1 MQVTSNPNFPQS
13 SLKSG
18 PSIVDPLAY
27 LPCSPITD
35 YNGGEAIYTDNQDA
49 TRIFLIVDGKVK
61 ISRHAR
67 GTEVVV
73 DVYQSDEFFGES
85 ALAGLPRRM
94 ETAVTLEQ
102 TRVMSWSSDEIEENV
117 ILRPRLAVALLQLIV
132 RRSVDLGNRIE
143 SFSVESIARRLTRT
157 LMLFAERFGLEGED
171 GSVKIAAFTHELL
184 SQYVGTSREII
195 THYMSKFRREG
206 YLQYSREGISLY
218 PRALTEWQTS
228 PQTAAAIT
236 PESLALAASE
246 QAQSLRLMS

>member
-117 ILRPRLAVALLQLIV
+117 ILRPRLAVAL
-132 RRSVDLGNRIE
+132 
-143 SFSVESIARRLTRT
+143 
-157 LMLFAERFGLEGED
+157 
-171 GSVKIAAFTHELL
+171 
-184 SQYVGTSREII
+184 
-195 THYMSKFRREG
+195 
-206 YLQYSREGISLY
+206 
-218 PRALTEWQTS
+218 
-228 PQTAAAIT
+228 
-236 PESLALAASE
+236 
-246 QAQSLRLMS
+246 